1 MRATAPVEDPTRD
14 GLARVREACAFLAV
28 SRATVYSLMD
38 KGELK
43 FVKIGK
49 ARRIPWPALVALVE
63 KHSVAAR

>member
-1 MRATAPVEDPTRD
+1 MHATAPVKGPTRD
-14 GLARVREACAFLAV
+14 GLARVREACEYLAL
-28 SRATVYSLMD
+28 SRAAVYSLMD

-63 KHSVAAR
+63 RHSVSAR